1 MGFNFIGVL
10 MDELV
15 TASATIHAA
24 QIQANYALW
33 AAVISAIIGSIGIIF
48 AAWYAWQSGMKLQ
61 QHNNIIE
68 AKREVYLDA
77 IAKYQQ
83 LSNDLKLVTYVPDKF
98 HEVYLSNKKDF
109 LISINKVQLICD
121 TANMCV
127 VNDFK
132 DIVDT
137 KIIELYA
144 FFELYLASYYSLIEF
159 KEKFELA
166 HKDLDNFLTENPKL
180 DQGRVLHAGIHLSA
194 TKIQNKIEESRKE
207 YEAAKIGYDFTLM
220 QINEKLENFEEALNN
235 KYKNFSN
242 ILRAELKNRKL
253 KM

>member
-1 MGFNFIGVL
+1 

-98 HEVYLSNKKDF
+98 HEVYL
-109 LISINKVQLICD
+109 
-121 TANMCV
+121 
-127 VNDFK
+127 
-132 DIVDT
+132 
-137 KIIELYA
+137 
-144 FFELYLASYYSLIEF
+144 
-159 KEKFELA
+159 
-166 HKDLDNFLTENPKL
+166 
-180 DQGRVLHAGIHLSA
+180 
-194 TKIQNKIEESRKE
+194 
-207 YEAAKIGYDFTLM
+207 
-220 QINEKLENFEEALNN
+220 
-235 KYKNFSN
+235 
-242 ILRAELKNRKL
+242 
-253 KM
+253 